1 MFQILSE
8 KDGLPDYEKL
18 EPSVIKTEMLS
29 LLKETRREISQ
40 LYELND
46 DELHFDSLVERFEE
60 LMDKVSKAWAPVS
73 HMNSVVNTDELRTVH
88 DEIDVELAK
97 LYTELNQSRA
107 LYECFSKLKGHTDFA
122 ALNHA
127 EKRVVENN
135 LRDFRLSGVDL
146 EESAR
151 SRLKEISQQLST
163 LSNEFSKNVLKSTD
177 EWQKH
182 IVDAGVLD
190 GIPRSNIAVA
200 EELALSKGMD
210 GYVLTLEMPSYASV
224 MSFAHDRSLR
234 EEVYEAYLTRA
245 SDLGPTAGK
254 YDNRSIIR
262 SILELRQEK
271 ADLLGFQNFAELS
284 LATKM
289 ANNVDDVCEFLD
301 DLLDKA
307 LISARREIANLQN
320 YAVETLSYDSLQAW
334 DVRYVLE
341 RLKREKF
348 DLDQEH
354 VRSYFPVDR
363 VLQGMFTVVEQLYD
377 IEIRPAEVPSK
388 WHEDVRFFEIFV
400 QGQKVARFYLDL
412 FSRPHKRSGAWA
424 ADCRVRREHGNFLQL
439 PVAYLTCNF
448 TPATKSI
455 PSLLTHAEVVTL
467 FHEFGHGL
475 HHMLT
480 KQKLGSISGF
490 NGVEWDAVEL
500 PSQFMENWCYQP
512 EGIRQISEHFETKEP
527 LPESELR
534 KIIAAK
540 NYGSGI
546 AMVRQLEFGMFD
558 FSLHNAAA
566 AVDPIENMAAV
577 RRRTA
582 LTTVPEYD
590 RFPCAFGHIFAGGY
604 AAGYYSYLW
613 AEVLSSDAFAA
624 FEEEGLLD
632 ATRGFGTVTAA
643 RFRDVILASGGSEP
657 AADLFRRF
665 RGREPNADA
674 LLKHNGLA

>member
-8 KDGLPDYEKL
+8 KDGLPDYQKL
-18 EPSVIKTEMLS
+18 EPHAIKTEMLI
-29 LLKETRREISQ
+29 LLEETRRDISE
-40 LYELND
+40 LYELRD
-46 DELHFDSLVERFEE
+46 DELRFHSLVERFEE
-60 LMDKVSKAWAPVS
+60 LMDKVAKVWAPVS

-97 LYTELNQSRA
+97 LYTELNQSKP
-107 LYECFSKLKGHTDFA
+107 LYECFSTLKQQSEFA
-122 ALNHA
+122 ELDHA
-127 EKRVVENN
+127 QKRVVENN
-135 LRDFRLSGVDL
+135 IRDFHLAGVDL
-146 EESAR
+146 EKSAR
-151 SRLKEISQQLST
+151 SRLKEISQQLSS
-163 LSNEFSKNVLKSTD
+163 LYNEFSKNVLKSTD

-182 IVDAGVLD
+182 IVDANVLD

-200 EELALSKGMD
+200 EELARSKGLG
-210 GYVLTLEMPSYASV
+210 GYILTLEMPSYASV
-224 MSFAHDRSLR
+224 LSFAHDRSLR
-234 EEVYEAYLTRA
+234 EEVYEAYATRA
-245 SDLGPTAGK
+245 SELGPTAGK
-254 YDNRSIIR
+254 YDNRSIMR
-262 SILELRQEK
+262 SILELRSEK
-271 ADLLGFQNFAELS
+271 AHLLGFQNFAELS

-289 ANNVDDVCEFLD
+289 ANDVGEVSEFLD
-301 DLLDKA
+301 GLLEKA
-307 LISARREIANLQN
+307 LLSARREIDELKD
-320 YAVETLSYDSLQAW
+320 YAVATLGYDSLQAW

-341 RLKREKF
+341 RLKREQF

-354 VRSYFPVDR
+354 VRSYFPVER
-363 VLQGMFTVVEQLYD
+363 VLQGMFTIVEQLYD
-377 IEIRPAEVPSK
+377 IEIRPAEVPST

-400 QGQKVARFYLDL
+400 QGEKIARFYLDL

-424 ADCRVRREHGNFLQL
+424 ADCRVRREEGNFLQL

-512 EGIRQISEHFETKEP
+512 EGIRQISEHYETKEP
-527 LPESELR
+527 LPDSELN
-534 KIIAAK
+534 KIIAGK

-546 AMVRQLEFGMFD
+546 FMVRQLEFGIFD
-558 FSLHNAAA
+558 FSLHSGKEI
-566 AVDPIENMAAV
+566 VDPIDVMAEV

-582 LTTVPEYD
+582 LTPVPEYD
-590 RFPCAFGHIFAGGY
+590 RFPCTFGHIFAGGY

-632 ATRGFGTVTAA
+632 ATRGFGTATAA

-657 AADLFRRF
+657 AAELFRRF
-665 RGREPNADA
+665 RGREPTADA
-674 LLKHNGLA
+674 LLRHNGLA

>member
-8 KDGLPDYEKL
+8 KDGLPDYQKL
-18 EPSVIKTEMLS
+18 EPHAIKTEMLI
-29 LLKETRREISQ
+29 LLEETRRDISE
-40 LYELND
+40 LYELRD
-46 DELHFDSLVERFEE
+46 DELRFHSLVERFEE
-60 LMDKVSKAWAPVS
+60 LMDKVSKVWAPVS

-97 LYTELNQSRA
+97 LHTELNQSKS
-107 LYECFSKLKGHTDFA
+107 LYECFSALKEQSEFA
-122 ALNHA
+122 ELDHA
-127 EKRVVENN
+127 QKRVVENN
-135 LRDFRLSGVDL
+135 LRDFHLAGVDL
-146 EESAR
+146 EKSAR
-151 SRLKEISQQLST
+151 SRLKEISQQLSS

-182 IVDAGVLD
+182 IVDANVLD

-200 EELALSKGMD
+200 EELARSKGLG
-210 GYVLTLEMPSYASV
+210 GYILTLEMPSYASV
-224 MSFAHDRSLR
+224 LSFAHDRSLR
-234 EEVYEAYLTRA
+234 EEVYEAYATRA
-245 SDLGPTAGK
+245 SELGPTAGK
-254 YDNRSIIR
+254 YDNRSIMR
-262 SILELRQEK
+262 SILELRSEK
-271 ADLLGFQNFAELS
+271 AHLLGFQNFAELS

-289 ANNVDDVCEFLD
+289 ANDVGEVSEFLD
-301 DLLDKA
+301 GLLEKA
-307 LISARREIANLQN
+307 LLSARREIDELKD
-320 YAVETLSYDSLQAW
+320 YAVATLGYDSLQAW

-341 RLKREKF
+341 RLKREQF

-354 VRSYFPVDR
+354 VRSYFPVER
-363 VLQGMFTVVEQLYD
+363 VLQGMFTIVEQLYD
-377 IEIRPAEVPSK
+377 IEIRPAEVPST

-400 QGQKVARFYLDL
+400 QGEKIARFYLDL

-424 ADCRVRREHGNFLQL
+424 ADCRVRREEGNFLQL

-512 EGIRQISEHFETKEP
+512 EGIRQISEHYETKEP
-527 LPESELR
+527 LPDSELN
-534 KIIAAK
+534 KIIAGK

-546 AMVRQLEFGMFD
+546 FMVRQLEFGIFD
-558 FSLHNAAA
+558 FSLHSGKEI
-566 AVDPIENMAAV
+566 VDPIEVMAEV

-582 LTTVPEYD
+582 LTPVPEYD
-590 RFPCAFGHIFAGGY
+590 RFPCTFGHIFAGGY

-632 ATRGFGTVTAA
+632 ATRGFGTATAA

-657 AADLFRRF
+657 AAELFKRF
-665 RGREPNADA
+665 RGREPTADA
-674 LLKHNGLA
+674 LLRHNGLA

>member
-18 EPSVIKTEMLS
+18 DPPTIKTEMLS
-29 LLKETRREISQ
+29 LLEETRRDISQ
-40 LYELND
+40 LYELSND
-46 DELHFDSLVERFEE
+46 QLRFHSLVDRFEE
-60 LMDKVSKAWAPVS
+60 LMDKVAKVWAPVS

-97 LYTELNQSRA
+97 LHTELNQSRT
-107 LYECFSKLKGHTDFA
+107 LYECFSRLKEQTEFA
-122 ALNHA
+122 DLDQAQ
-127 EKRVVENN
+127 KRVVENN
-135 LRDFRLSGVDL
+135 LRDFRLAGVDL
-146 EESAR
+146 GESAR
-151 SRLKEISQQLST
+151 SRLKEISEQLSS

-182 IVDAGVLD
+182 IVDANALD

-200 EELALSKGMD
+200 EELARSKGLD

-224 MSFAHDRSLR
+224 LSFAHDRSLR
-234 EEVYEAYLTRA
+234 EEVYEAYATRA
-245 SDLGPTAGK
+245 SELGPTAGK
-254 YDNRSIIR
+254 YDNRSIMR
-262 SILELRQEK
+262 SILELRREK
-271 ADLLGFQNFAELS
+271 AHLLGFQNFAELS

-289 ANNVDDVCEFLD
+289 ANDVGEVSEFLD
-301 DLLDKA
+301 GLLEKA
-307 LISARREIANLQN
+307 LLSARREIDDLKN
-320 YAVETLSYDSLQAW
+320 YAVATLGYDSLQAW

-341 RLKREKF
+341 RLKREQF

-354 VRSYFPVDR
+354 VRSYFPVER
-363 VLQGMFTVVEQLYD
+363 VLQGMFTIVEQLYD
-377 IEIRPAEVPSK
+377 IEIRSAEVPST
-388 WHEDVRFFEIFV
+388 WHEDVRFFEIFA
-400 QGQKVARFYLDL
+400 QGEKIARFYLDL

-424 ADCRVRREHGNFLQL
+424 ADCRVRREEGNFLQL

-512 EGIRQISEHFETKEP
+512 EGIRQISEHYETKEP
-527 LPESELR
+527 LPDSELH
-534 KIIAAK
+534 KIIAGK
-540 NYGSGI
+540 NFGSGI
-546 AMVRQLEFGMFD
+546 FMVRQLEFGIFD
-558 FSLHNAAA
+558 FSLHSGTEI
-566 AVDPIENMAAV
+566 VDPIDVMEEV

-582 LTTVPEYD
+582 LTPVPEYD
-590 RFPCAFGHIFAGGY
+590 RFPCTFGHIFAGGY

-632 ATRGFGTVTAA
+632 ATRGFGTATAA

-657 AADLFRRF
+657 AAELFRRF
-665 RGREPNADA
+665 RGREPTADA
-674 LLKHNGLA
+674 LLRHNGLA